1 MLFVF
6 SLCLTWKE
14 LPLLDHLLPDDVLD
28 NVVADA
34 SEQRNGGV
42 LVKEPLEQHLGH
54 LGFLQPVIIKHILP
68 EHIQK
73 PTSSFGISSL
83 PPTSRSPEFLIQPS
97 IHTY

>member
-14 LPLLDHLLPDDVLD
+14 LPFLDHLLPDDVLD

-34 SEQRNGGV
+34 SEQGKGGA

-73 PTSSFGISSL
+73 PTSSFGISSAA
-83 PPTSRSPEFLIQPS
+83 PTSRFPEVLIHPPVHS
-97 IHTY
+97 S